1 MKTHILLYVEGDTE
15 EVLFPA
21 IIKYYKQTFA
31 CDNVEFHIENL
42 KGVGKYS
49 SRKAKGIL
57 LQLMQKI
64 KKNGDTLKVVLCSYD
79 TDVFEFNSNPPIN
92 WGKLKKEFEDI
103 TGKKNIALIPIK
115 SSIEDWLLSDIDGL
129 CKYLR
134 IKKKPKRLSG
144 NNGFDKISHWFK
156 QHGKVY
162 YKGYDSKV
170 IIKHIDIAKITS
182 MHSAELEPIRKAL
195 GITQQ

>member
-15 EVLFPA
+15 DVLFPA
-21 IIKYYKQTFA
+21 IIKYYKQTFSCA
-31 CDNVEFHIENL
+31 DIEVHIENL
-42 KGVGKYS
+42 KGIGKYS
-49 SRKAKGIL
+49 GKAKGIL
-57 LQLMQKI
+57 RQLMNKI
-64 KKNGDTLKVVLCSYD
+64 KKDGDTLKVVLCSYD
-79 TDVFEFNSNPPIN
+79 TDAFEFKSNPPID
-92 WGKLKKEFEDI
+92 WKKLKKEFENI
-103 TGKKNIALIPIK
+103 TGKKNITLIPIK

-134 IKKKPKRLSG
+134 IKKKPQRLSG

-170 IIKHIDIAKITS
+170 IINHIDIEKITTT
-182 MHSAELEPIRKAL
+182 HSAELEPIRKAL
-195 GITQQ
+195 GIIQQ